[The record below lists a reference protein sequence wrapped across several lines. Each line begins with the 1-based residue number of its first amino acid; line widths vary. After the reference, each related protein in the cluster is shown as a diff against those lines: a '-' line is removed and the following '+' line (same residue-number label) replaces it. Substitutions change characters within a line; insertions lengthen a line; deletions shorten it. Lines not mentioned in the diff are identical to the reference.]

1 MWHSIP
7 PAIAFTSKYYCSN
20 NLPNANIANVDIP
33 NTTS

>member
-7 PAIAFTSKYYCSN
+7 PAIAFMSKHCCLN

-33 NTTS
+33 YTTS